1 MARSPEAPPRRLIG
15 FLTLLVLL
23 FLWSYQA
30 GALAAKVAPGL
41 RPGGVETG
49 VEREGP
55 PAGGPGGGGH
65 GHGA

>member
-1 MARSPEAPPRRLIG
+1 MARSRKAPSRPLIG

-41 RPGGVETG
+41 RPGGLETG
-49 VEREGP
+49 VGREDP
-55 PAGGPGGGGH
+55 PVPGGGGH
-65 GHGA
+65 GHGT